1 MNLPDQSQVSTNY
14 SLTRA
19 NAEDA
24 SAITRVHLASNELF
38 RDTGLLPLSELA
50 THVPEHVI
58 VGAVRAGFV
67 FVVRSDRGEPVGFA
81 LSRPVDDTLYLDQV
95 SVDPAHGRRGIG
107 RALVERTAE
116 EARAVGFRS
125 VTLSTFRDLP
135 WNGPFYRSIGFRE
148 VPRRRM
154 TDWMKELEAAQAM
167 TMDVSKRC
175 FMKLRTR
182 RGLL

>member
-1 MNLPDQSQVSTNY
+1 MNLQDHSQVSTNY

-19 NAEDA
+19 NAEDS
-24 SAITRVHLASNELF
+24 SAIIRVHLASNELF
-38 RDTGLLPLSELA
+38 RDTGLLPISELA
-50 THVPEHVI
+50 THVPEDII
-58 VGAVRAGFV
+58 VGAVRAGFI
-67 FVVRSDRGEPVGFA
+67 FVMRSEGGEPVGFA

-107 RALVERTAE
+107 RALVERTVE

-148 VPRRRM
+148 VARRRM
-154 TDWMKELEAAQAM
+154 THWMKELEAAQAM

-175 FMKLRTR
+175 FMKLKSR
-182 RGLL
+182 RSLL